1 MKLSE
6 KQKKFV
12 DYYCASGNAT
22 QSAIKAG
29 YSKKT
34 ARSQGQ
40 RMLTNVDIK
49 KAIEIRNLELEDE
62 RIADIAEIKKF
73 WTEILRGDGVHSS
86 NWYEVRDRIKASEL
100 LAKTTGA
107 FIEKVEHSGEI
118 NHTHS
123 VLNNLSEEELRNIAK
138 LGGG

>member
-1 MKLSE
+1 MKDEMKLSE

-22 QSAIKAG
+22 QAATKAG
-29 YSKKT
+29 YSEKT

-49 KAIEIRNLELEDE
+49 AAIEKRNAELEDE
-62 RIADIAEIKKF
+62 RIADIKEIKQF
-73 WTEILRGDGVHSS
+73 WTETFRDVGI
-86 NWYEVRDRIKASEL
+86 ETKDRIKASEL

-107 FIEKVEHSGEI
+107 FIEKVEHSGDV
-118 NHTHS
+118 NHSHNIMS
-123 VLNNLSEEELRNIAK
+123 NLTEDELRK
-138 LGGG
+138 LAQVGGG

>member
-1 MKLSE
+1 MIYEMKLSE

-12 DYYCASGNAT
+12 DYYCSSGNAT

-40 RMLTNVDIK
+40 RLLTNVDVK
-49 KAIEIRNLELEDE
+49 KAIELRNIELEDE

-73 WTEILRGDGVHSS
+73 WTEILRGDGVHSP
-86 NWYEVRDRIKASEL
+86 N
-100 LAKTTGA
+100 
-107 FIEKVEHSGEI
+107 
-118 NHTHS
+118 
-123 VLNNLSEEELRNIAK
+123 
-138 LGGG
+138 

>member
-12 DYYCASGNAT
+12 DYYCSSGNAT

-29 YSKKT
+29 YSEKA
-34 ARSQGQ
+34 ARATSS
-40 RMLTNVDIK
+40 RMLTNANIIS
-49 KAIEIRNLELEDE
+49 AIEKRNLELEDE
-62 RIADIAEIKKF
+62 RIADITEIKKF
-73 WTEILRGDGVHSS
+73 WTEILRGDGVKSP
-86 NWYEVRDRIKASEL
+86 NWYETKDRIKASEL

-123 VLNNLSEEELRNIAK
+123 VLNNLSEDELRNISK